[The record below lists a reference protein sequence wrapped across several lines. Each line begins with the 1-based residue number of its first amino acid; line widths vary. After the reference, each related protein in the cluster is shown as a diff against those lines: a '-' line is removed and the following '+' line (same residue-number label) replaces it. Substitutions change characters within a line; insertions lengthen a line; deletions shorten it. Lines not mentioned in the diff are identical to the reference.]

1 MAAIGVA
8 RAGPALACE
17 PGGTAQVAGMAK
29 AAGTAQAVGTAKVAG
44 TAQAVGTATVPGA
57 AQTVAAAPL
66 DELDQ
71 PHGHRRVAVQGMR
84 GGRPFSACDEVIDEV
99 PVALE
104 FNGISH
110 AVMLATPL
118 DLEDFALG
126 FASSEG
132 LLADASE
139 LFDIETSPSP
149 QGITVALRVSGQAF
163 ARLKSRRRSL
173 AGRTGC
179 GLCGAES
186 LQQAIQPL
194 RRVRQAARIEAVALH
209 RALDELRARQP
220 LQQTT
225 GACHAAA
232 WCSLDGCVQ
241 LVREDVGRH
250 NALDKLIGA
259 LLRGDL
265 PSDAGFALITS
276 RASYEMVHKAA
287 SAGIG
292 LLAAISAPTA
302 LAVRMAEAANLCLV
316 GFARDDEWVAYS
328 YPERIDIDDGH
339 R

>member
-1 MAAIGVA
+1 MADTVQ
-8 RAGPALACE
+8 AGD
-17 PGGTAQVAGMAK
+17 GAQ
-29 AAGTAQAVGTAKVAG
+29 
-44 TAQAVGTATVPGA
+44 P
-57 AQTVAAAPL
+57 P
-66 DELDQ
+66 
-71 PHGHRRVAVQGMR
+71 GHRRVAVQGMR
-84 GGRPFSACDEVIDEV
+84 NGQPFSACDEVVDEV

-110 AVMLATPL
+110 AVMLATPR

-126 FASSEG
+126 FALSEG
-132 LLADASE
+132 LLADVSE
-139 LFDIETSPSP
+139 LFDIELSESA
-149 QGITVALRVSGQAF
+149 QGITVGLQVSGRVF
-163 ARLKSRRRSL
+163 AQLKSRRRSL

-194 RRVRQAARIEAVALH
+194 RRVTQAARIQAGVL
-209 RALDELRARQP
+209 RTALDALRLRQP
-220 LQQTT
+220 LQQIT
-225 GACHAAA
+225 GASHAAA
-232 WCSLDGCVQ
+232 WCGLDGELR

-259 LLRGDL
+259 LARADL
-265 PSDAGFALITS
+265 PTTDGFALITS

-302 LAVRMAEAANLCLV
+302 LAVRMAEAANLCLL

-328 YPERIDIDDGH
+328 YPERIDIEDGP